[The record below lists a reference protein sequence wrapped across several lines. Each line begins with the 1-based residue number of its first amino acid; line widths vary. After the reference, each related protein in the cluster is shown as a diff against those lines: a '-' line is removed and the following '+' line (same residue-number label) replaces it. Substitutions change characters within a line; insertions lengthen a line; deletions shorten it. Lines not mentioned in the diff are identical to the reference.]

1 MLLLYLVILRG
12 CLVCEEIAVDP
23 RKVNP
28 DRTCSQAGLVLVGGS
43 PWYVMSGPHSNQ
55 PSPGSA
61 FSSLSLG
68 LSLLFHREAEGYK
81 SERGR
86 TGA

>member
-1 MLLLYLVILRG
+1 MLLLYLVILGG

-43 PWYVMSGPHSNQ
+43 PWYVVSGPTQTNLFLSVLRAEPPFSQ
-55 PSPGSA
+55 GS
-61 FSSLSLG
+61 
-68 LSLLFHREAEGYK
+68 
-81 SERGR
+81 RGVQE
-86 TGA
+86 